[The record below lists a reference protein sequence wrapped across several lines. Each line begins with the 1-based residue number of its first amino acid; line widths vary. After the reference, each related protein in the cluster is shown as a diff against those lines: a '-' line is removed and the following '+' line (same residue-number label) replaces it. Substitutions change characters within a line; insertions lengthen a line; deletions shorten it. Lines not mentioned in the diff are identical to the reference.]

1 MQRFLYLILFVLVFV
16 FAACS
21 GQASPVVTTNGEID
35 LATLPPL
42 IDVHTAHQLHERDDV
57 LFVDV
62 REQGEYDAGH
72 IPGITLIPMGEIQN
86 RLAEIPKDKTVV
98 VSCQSGGRSSQ
109 VAKFLREQGFANI
122 HDLQGGFAAWQQA
135 GLPVEN

>member
-1 MQRFLYLILFVLVFV
+1 MQRFLWLILLVWIFV
-16 FAACS
+16 FAACG
-21 GQASPVVTTNGEID
+21 GQAAPVVTTDGEID
-35 LATLPPL
+35 LASLPPL
-42 IDVHTAHQLHERDDV
+42 IDVHTAHQLQDRAEV

-62 REQGEYDAGH
+62 REQGEFDAGH
-72 IPGITLIPMGEIQN
+72 IPGITLIPMSEIQN

-109 VAKFLREQGFANI
+109 VAKLLHEQGFANI

-135 GLPVEN
+135 GLPVE

>member
-1 MQRFLYLILFVLVFV
+1 MQRFLHQILLVLIFLLM
-16 FAACS
+16 ACS
-21 GQASPVVTTNGEID
+21 GQVSPVVTTNGEID

-42 IDVHTAHQLHERDDV
+42 IDVHTAHQLHERADV

-62 REQGEYDAGH
+62 REQGEYDTGH
-72 IPGITLIPMGEIQN
+72 IPGITLIPMGEVQN
-86 RLAEIPKDKTVV
+86 RLAEIPKDKTVI

-109 VAKFLREQGFANI
+109 VAKFLRDQGFANI

-135 GLPVEN
+135 GLPAE